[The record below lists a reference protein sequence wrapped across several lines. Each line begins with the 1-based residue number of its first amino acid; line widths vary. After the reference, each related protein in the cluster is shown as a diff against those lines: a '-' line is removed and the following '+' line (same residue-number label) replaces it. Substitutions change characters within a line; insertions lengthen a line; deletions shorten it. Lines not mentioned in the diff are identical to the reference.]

1 MQKLENSRLIH
12 ARILEH
18 VKLDAIMA
26 FFQARY
32 RSVFGKASKR
42 PVPVALAVDFAL
54 DVTGEL
60 ITNPDLFIASE
71 SGTLAN
77 LNETLTA
84 EVQKQ
89 VMTILKQIDVP
100 CQTERTPDGGFDIT
114 VYRQDG
120 QPSHLVKVSPEV
132 FKSAKDGG
140 DTRRKSTA
148 PDRDFAI
155 N

>member
-1 MQKLENSRLIH
+1 MNKKGKSRLIH
-12 ARILEH
+12 ARLLEH
-18 VKLDAIMA
+18 EKLDVIME

-32 RSVFGKASKR
+32 RKVFGKESKR
-42 PVPVALAVDFAL
+42 HVPVALAIDFAVDL
-54 DVTGEL
+54 TADL
-60 ITNPDLFIASE
+60 ISNPDLYVASE

-89 VMTILKQIDVP
+89 VVNILKQIGVP

-114 VYRQDG
+114 VYKEDG
-120 QPSHLVKVSPEV
+120 QPSHLVKMSPEV
-132 FKSAKDGG
+132 FKSASDGG
-140 DTRRKSTA
+140 DKRQQFTA
-148 PDRDFAI
+148 PDRDMLV